1 MLKSDGQRAKIEK
14 NYHHYHPYYHP
25 YYHPI
30 SPFRP
35 FRGVVRDP
43 REGKSIGFQLALSTF
58 CLCFLI

>member
-14 NYHHYHPYYHP
+14 NYYHYHPYYHP

-35 FRGVVRDP
+35 FRVVA
-43 REGKSIGFQLALSTF
+43 EKLLSY
-58 CLCFLI
+58 